1 MFDKFCCPPK
11 VWSSHSAASR
21 EINIQHIKQRNA
33 LFTVWGQNPGWGWG
47 AEVGRS
53 QPTSA
58 LSTAVLREGITG
70 SQDICDSRASCGS
83 QGPELGNESLL
94 WSFRGR
100 GGGRRGLLHLLGSR
114 NWGLGKGQ
122 DLVSTPSVLFA
133 FGGRTEKDSF

>member
-1 MFDKFCCPPK
+1 M
-11 VWSSHSAASR
+11 
-21 EINIQHIKQRNA
+21 
-33 LFTVWGQNPGWGWG
+33 
-47 AEVGRS
+47 GRS

-94 WSFRGR
+94 WSFEGE
-100 GGGRRGLLHLLGSR
+100 GCLLHLLGSR

-133 FGGRTEKDSF
+133 FGGRTEKDSFLTLLNFEGTLWHCFRLS